1 MGDTVIMKIVDVIK
15 YEGPNDIFVW
25 KFPGED
31 FNTLSQLIVHE
42 SQEAVFFKDGQ
53 ALDVFGPG
61 RYTLHSQNIPV
72 LRRLINLPFSGESPF
87 HCEVYFI
94 NKTVSMDIAWD
105 TPRSMLI
112 QDAVYKIILPINSR
126 GQFAVKVAD
135 SKKLLIKLVGTISV
149 FSQDTIKDYFAG
161 ILLTNIKDYIASEF
175 VKEHVTFLEIQSHL
189 KNISSGI
196 ATQLQDEFD
205 KYGLELV
212 NFYVYDISPNENDP
226 SYKQLKNALAKKA
239 EMSVMGYNYQQER
252 TFNVL
257 DKAASNESDGS
268 NLMNAGIGLGMGMG
282 AGGMIFNAIENA
294 GTNINPQEV
303 KAQSQAPAQNKCPK
317 CGAVIPEEA
326 KFCPEC
332 GEKIEKRDKDQP
344 EPIKC
349 PNCGK
354 MVPKGKFCLECGYKF
369 PLKCPKCG
377 AELSDGAKFCFECG
391 AKIE

>member
-1 MGDTVIMKIVDVIK
+1 MKIVDVIK